1 MQDKITLTITNPNV
15 AANANITL
23 PDGEA
28 ADAILDAELI
38 DSGNYTDAA
47 TVAPIKLAVVAAAP
61 AAGQIQLVNP
71 STVQVGNATNNGFQT
86 LVVRIRRMGAKQK
99 TTYSTAGVTQSGF
112 GM

>member
-1 MQDKITLTITNPNV
+1 MQDKVELHITNPNV
-15 AANANITL
+15 AAAASITL

-28 ADAILDAELI
+28 ADAILEASII

-47 TVAPIKLAVVAAAP
+47 TVAPIKLAVVSAAP
-61 AAGQIQLVNP
+61 AAGQIQLTSP
-71 STVQVGNATNNGFQT
+71 STVVCGTALNDGYQT
-86 LVVRIRRMGAKQK
+86 LVLRIRRMGAKPK